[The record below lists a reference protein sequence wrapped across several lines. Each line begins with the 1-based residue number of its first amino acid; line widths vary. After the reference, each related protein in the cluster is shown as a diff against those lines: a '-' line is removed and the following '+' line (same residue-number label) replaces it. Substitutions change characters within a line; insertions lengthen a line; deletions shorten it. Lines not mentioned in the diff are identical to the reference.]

1 MDNEEKT
8 SIKERVLAIIFGAF
22 SFAVAIWGISTSVND
37 SFALMLWCYLAALD
51 SYILSREIYRWRKD
65 AKKDIGAIDGVSRGE
80 DEDGKE
86 EE

>member
-8 SIKERVLAIIFGAF
+8 SIRERILTIIFSAF

-37 SFALMLWCYLAALD
+37 SFALMLWSYLAALD
-51 SYILSREIYRWRKD
+51 VYILGREIYHLGKN
-65 AKKDIGAIDGVSRGE
+65 AKKDSGAIDGMSRRE
-80 DEDGKE
+80 NEDGKE